1 MEFLNDSTVISF
13 GISQQ
18 EVIRILQT
26 FISFGKEADDPGI
39 LQEFQYSWRILQ
51 SSLFSVKEQDV
62 ILQEFLLEISRRPQN
77 SKAADLTYRIEES
90 TDADV
95 CK

>member
-1 MEFLNDSTVISF
+1 MTTEFYKNFKVHGEFCSHLYSERDT
-13 GISQQ
+13 
-18 EVIRILQT
+18 IR
-26 FISFGKEADDPGI
+26 
-39 LQEFQYSWRILQ
+39 
-51 SSLFSVKEQDV
+51 